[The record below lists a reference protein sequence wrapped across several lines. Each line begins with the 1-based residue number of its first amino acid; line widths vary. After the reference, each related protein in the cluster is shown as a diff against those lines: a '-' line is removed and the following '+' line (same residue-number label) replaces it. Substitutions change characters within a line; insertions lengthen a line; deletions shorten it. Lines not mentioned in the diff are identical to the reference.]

1 METTTQDMRSRSVGL
16 AESLPLPPGNVC
28 LPIIGETISFLT
40 DRNFHKKR
48 LDKYGRIYKTHI
60 FGSSRVGI
68 LPARKY

>member
-1 METTTQDMRSRSVGL
+1 METTTQDMR
-16 AESLPLPPGNVC
+16 SLPLPPGNVC

-48 LDKYGRIYKTHI
+48 LDKYGRIIYKTHI